1 MESLKGTVTKLKI
14 VQFSQQP
21 LVYFQLSGTNCLIAA
36 HSLNFLADVENG
48 MKIVVLGKRN
58 ARGQLIIAKYAVLG
72 KTKLMNDFQA
82 YQTAS

>member
-1 MESLKGTVTKLKI
+1 MESLKGTVAKLKI
-14 VQFSQQP
+14 VQFSQQA
-21 LVYFQLSGTNCLIAA
+21 LVYFQLADTNCLIAA

-58 ARGQLIIAKYAVLG
+58 TRGQLIVAKYAVLG
-72 KTKLMNDFQA
+72 KTKLMNDFQT